1 MLINYND
8 KEIIKFLKFGW
19 PISQDGRGY
28 NSQKLENWKGAIIN
42 KMVVK
47 GYLQNELHFNSVVGP
62 FKSNP
67 FLQPIGILPLNTR
80 DKKDST
86 EKRIILDLS
95 FPDGLAV
102 NEGIDKSQYLGVK
115 IDWRLPTVDT
125 LAQLMIDKGV
135 GSLLFKRDLKHY
147 YY

>member
-1 MLINYND
+1 MLTNYHD
-8 KEIIKFLKFGW
+8 KHIIKLLKFGW
-19 PISQDGRGY
+19 PISHDGRAY
-28 NSQKLENWKGAIIN
+28 DSEKLENWKGAIVN
-42 KMVVK
+42 KEAVK
-47 GYLQNELHFNSVVGP
+47 AYLENELKFKSVVGP
-62 FKSNP
+62 FKSNL
-67 FLQPIGILPLNTR
+67 FLQPIGISPWNTR

-135 GSLLFKRDLKHY
+135 GSLLFKRDRK
-147 YY
+147 